1 MQSLHPCTGV
11 LIRTQGAGSTTQQLQ
26 HMQVQQQQYK
36 TSDLAYLLLVGVI
49 RWVSEP
55 VQGETNTPG
64 FLPAQIPTLNA
75 LHPCGDEQ
83 ESRCTVLLV
92 TMGDELHRLMPLHP
106 FMLTATI
113 WVSTPWLAVP
123 LCRCSVCVSQ

>member
-1 MQSLHPCTGV
+1 MHDTHV
-11 LIRTQGAGSTTQQLQ
+11 E
-26 HMQVQQQQYK
+26 
-36 TSDLAYLLLVGVI
+36 TSKRVV
-49 RWVSEP
+49 
-55 VQGETNTPG
+55 
-64 FLPAQIPTLNA
+64 AQ
-75 LHPCGDEQ
+75 C
-83 ESRCTVLLV
+83 LLV